1 MLIGAI
7 KNELEK
13 LYRKKRIHV
22 IIGILIFFSTLMM
35 VIDYFDKDSQKVS
48 NWEAPLEIQLNEMNN
63 YLNTMQ
69 DKQSDEYKNLLNQS
83 NKLEYQ
89 LTNDI
94 NPVVEGAAGS
104 AISSV
109 SGMFVK
115 IILPI
120 LIVIVTADIIAGE
133 ASNGTLKSLLV
144 SPLGR
149 KNILFS
155 KWIAATIVSIG
166 AMLFSDILTYLTA
179 IPLNGLGNW
188 NDLIVVG
195 TDTFRSIPIWQY
207 MIQGLLLNILMII
220 TLTSVFIMVSV
231 LFETV
236 TTSISLSIC
245 IVVFGGILTGLQ
257 DKLDL
262 LKYFFILNL
271 DLVSHLTGEFDLQNT
286 SLLFSTVVM
295 GGTLFLALCA
305 SFSVFSKKD
314 MLV

>member
-13 LYRKKRIHV
+13 LYRKKRIQV

-35 VIDYFDKDSQKVS
+35 VIDYFDKDTQKVS
-48 NWEAPLEIQLNEMNN
+48 NWEAPLEIQLQEMNN
-63 YLNTMQ
+63 YLNTME
-69 DKQSDEYKNLLNQS
+69 DKQSDEYKSLLNQS

-94 NPVVEGAAGS
+94 NPEVEGAAGS

-155 KWIAATIVSIG
+155 KWIAATLVSIG

-179 IPLNGLGNW
+179 IPLNGMGNW

-195 TDTFRSIPIWQY
+195 TDTFKSIPI
-207 MIQGLLLNILMII
+207 L
-220 TLTSVFIMVSV
+220 
-231 LFETV
+231 
-236 TTSISLSIC
+236 
-245 IVVFGGILTGLQ
+245 
-257 DKLDL
+257 
-262 LKYFFILNL
+262 
-271 DLVSHLTGEFDLQNT
+271 H
-286 SLLFSTVVM
+286 
-295 GGTLFLALCA
+295 
-305 SFSVFSKKD
+305 
-314 MLV
+314 